1 MKLEEALRSFRHG
14 KQAFPK
20 SSLDLI
26 TQALGD
32 VATSEFIVKGDFVA
46 DTSDQ
51 FHIHPTMIVARIE
64 FPGSINRGPEPYP
77 TYPHFLALPLFTY
90 TSTTAKSS
98 AIDTTVCPV
107 TYARQPAHVICP
119 TCETLH

>member
-1 MKLEEALRSFRHG
+1 MKLEEALKLFRDG
-14 KQAFPK
+14 KHAFPK

-26 TQALGD
+26 IQAVGD
-32 VATSEFIVKGDFVA
+32 VATAEFIVKGDFVA

-64 FPGSINRGPEPYP
+64 FPGSVNRGPEPYT
-77 TYPHFLALPLFTY
+77 TYPHFLALSPIAY
-90 TSTTAKSS
+90 TSTTVKSS
-98 AIDTTVCPV
+98 AIDTTVCPI